1 MKAVI
6 VAVNSQYV
14 HSSLA
19 PWCLAAGVKKYCRS
33 AVETVVIESTV
44 NESPDSLTNKIAEQ
58 CPSLVGFSCYI
69 WNIEYVRSVL
79 HEVRERT
86 GAVIV
91 LGGPEAGYNARELL
105 ENEQDIDYVLA
116 GEGELPF
123 AMLCDCAA
131 LGESPEDIPGL
142 CRRNDSGE
150 ISLSPPHCPSDQPPS
165 PYTEEYFQS
174 LRGRMAYL
182 ETGRGCPYRCAF
194 CLSSVC
200 GSWRN
205 FDIERAKKELLMLA
219 RSGAQTVKL
228 VDRTFNAD
236 RARARELFSFIAERY
251 GADIPAG
258 VCFHFELAG
267 DLLDGQTLAVLENMP
282 AGAVQVEIG
291 IQSFNPDTLAAVDRV
306 TDVEKVCR
314 AVRRLIAC
322 GRVHTH
328 IDLIAGLPLE
338 DMPSF
343 RRSFEQAMK
352 LRPHMLQMGFLKLL
366 HGAPMCEQPER
377 FRCEHST
384 EPPYEVTS
392 TPWMTVHELRH
403 LHKIEKALDRVYNS
417 GRFRRT
423 AEYAAHAG
431 GISMFDLY
439 EHIASIFEE
448 SSMSRASLDAFTA
461 ALQEKLLEINGVDPD
476 LLRDAMVCDRL
487 SSSPSAP
494 LPDCLRVNDRRT
506 RAVRFELERDPATRR
521 GFGVKRAVAM
531 LYGEG
536 CGVWCDAVNRDPVTG
551 QYPLHRFDI
560 DFLENKDNGKTH
572 D

>member
-6 VAVNSQYV
+6 AAVNSQYI

-19 PWCLAAGVKKYCRS
+19 PWCLAAGVKEYCREQ
-33 AVETVVIESTV
+33 VETTVLEGTV
-44 NESPDSLTNKIAEQ
+44 NEPVGSLTNKIAEQ

-69 WNIEYVRSVL
+69 WNIEYVRAML

-91 LGGPEAGYNARELL
+91 LGGPEAGYNVRELM
-105 ENEQDIDYVLA
+105 ESEPDIDYIIA

-123 AMLCDCAA
+123 AMLCDCVVR
-131 LGESPEDIPGL
+131 GESPTDIPGL
-142 CRRNDSGE
+142 CSRDSGGE
-150 ISLSPPHCPSDQPPS
+150 ILLSPPHCPAEQPPS
-165 PYTEEYFQS
+165 PYTEEYFDN
-174 LRGRMAYL
+174 LRGRIAYL

-200 GSWRN
+200 GRWRN
-205 FDIERAKKELLMLA
+205 FDLERAKSELIALA
-219 RSGAQTVKL
+219 RSGTQTVKL

-236 RARARELFSFIAERY
+236 RTRARELFSFIAEHY
-251 GADIPAG
+251 GRDIPEG

-267 DLLDGQTLAVLENMP
+267 DLLDEETLTVLENMP

-314 AVRRLIAC
+314 AVRRLIGS

-338 DMPSF
+338 GMESF
-343 RRSFEQAMK
+343 RRSFERAME
-352 LRPHMLQMGFLKLL
+352 LQPDMLQMGFLKLL
-366 HGAPMCEQPER
+366 HGAPMREQPER
-377 FRCEHST
+377 FRCEYRT
-384 EPPYEVTS
+384 EPPYEVIS
-392 TPWMTVHELRH
+392 TPWMTAEELLH
-403 LHKIEKALDRVYNS
+403 LHNIEKALDRVYNS

-423 AEYAAHAG
+423 AEYAAQAG
-431 GISMFDLY
+431 GLSMFGLY
-439 EHIASIFEE
+439 EHIAAIFEDG
-448 SSMSRASLDAFTA
+448 SMNGASLDSFTA
-461 ALQEKLLEINGVDPD
+461 ALRNNLLEISGVEPE

-487 SSSPSAP
+487 AASPATP
-494 LPDCLRVNDRRT
+494 LPECLRVNDRRT
-506 RAVRFELERDPATRR
+506 RAVRFELEQDPATRR

-531 LYGEG
+531 LYGEN
-536 CGVWCDAVNRDPVTG
+536 CAVWCDAVDRDPVTG
-551 QYPLHRFDI
+551 QYPLHRFPVDSSNA
-560 DFLENKDNGKTH
+560 ESCKKAH